1 MSETVNPSAVQFQL
15 PKDIGHA
22 LDAAKRVTLTGV
34 AGATTQ
40 LTLDQLVVADMVP
53 PASSVQIW
61 KLPPL
66 HLWPNRLAVFN
77 QATAAP
83 GGESKVVLS
92 EDGTTDVIGDNL
104 SAANDYA
111 ILLNVAGERVIMIKE
126 VTT

>member
-1 MSETVNPSAVQFQL
+1 MSETVNPSVPQFQL
-15 PKDIGHA
+15 PVGQGHA
-22 LDAAKRVTLTGV
+22 IDVQKRVTLTGV

-40 LTLDQLVVADMVP
+40 LTLAQLVVADMVP
-53 PASSVQIW
+53 PASGVQTW

-66 HLWPNRLAVFN
+66 HLWANKLAVFN
-77 QATAAP
+77 QKTAAP
-83 GGESKVVLS
+83 GGESKVVLA

-104 SAANDYA
+104 SAAGDYA